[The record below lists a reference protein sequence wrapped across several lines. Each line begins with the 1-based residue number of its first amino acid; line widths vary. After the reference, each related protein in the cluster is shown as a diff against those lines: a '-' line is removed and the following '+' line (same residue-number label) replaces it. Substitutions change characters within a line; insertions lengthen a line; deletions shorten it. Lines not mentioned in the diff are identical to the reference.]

1 MDAAD
6 TGDGEDARELAERV
20 ALLADRA
27 GADLFSTLIRQ
38 SLRRARSPVAR
49 VCFVGGTNTGKSLL
63 VNSLAGAALLP
74 VSVRPSDDPPTLV
87 RPYTAQGAP
96 DDGYRVVT
104 VQADAGDGWLAEAG
118 LELVDTQGWDVWVAD
133 SLDSMSGAAPGGSDP
148 GRQHAYAEPQSVNLA
163 SAQRTSNPSA
173 LNATPPSSTSAAP
186 AANAAPPSGTSAPT
200 GPNAL
205 APESGSQGV
214 APTSDRPHNPPP
226 AAAGSPPTATN
237 LTAPHATSARLV
249 ADCDA
254 LVVVIQAERALTST
268 EQAAVRALAGEP
280 HCPPL
285 LVVVT
290 ALDRLADGPEP
301 AAAVASGDEGGA
313 NGEDSEGGEVGEV
326 MRRVRQRVRT
336 LAPEALVLAGPGVP
350 VSGERL
356 AQLRGALVTLT
367 GARLRLS
374 HRGERRL
381 LLLGAACALVADAAR
396 RAVADAGRADDPLR
410 ARALEVWH
418 AARESAAYEWVG
430 LAAALDRRRAGLLAR
445 VGAEAGRRRAA
456 CVAAL
461 AAELAQAPDTPAF
474 VRLRI
479 LPQTDVAVREF
490 QEWVAGEITAAF
502 TDDTRW
508 LRAALSRTRPGTD
521 PVPAP
526 AGGDP
531 AAAAVPVAAPY
542 AVNGGA
548 DDGGWDASWV
558 PEVLGQAVESVLA
571 PLAPEVLARAVGA
584 AADALLAD
592 LVERAQERRLDRTA
606 DALERTVAAAFAG
619 HLARVEDRLDQL
631 HAQLLARAQER
642 DEQWWHLHS
651 AALAARPD
659 SARHWHALL
668 AEATSLGDTV
678 AARLAAREE
687 V

>member
-133 SLDSMSGAAPGGSDP
+133 SLDSMSGVAPGGSHP
-148 GRQHAYAEPQSVNLA
+148 GRQHAYAEPQSANPA
-163 SAQRTSNPSA
+163 SAHRTSHSGG
-173 LNATPPSSTSAAP
+173 LNATPPSGTSAAS
-186 AANAAPPSGTSAPT
+186 ATNATPSSGTSAPA
-200 GPNAL
+200 GPNAP
-205 APESGSQGV
+205 APEAGSQDV
-214 APTSDRPHNPPP
+214 MPTSHRPHNT
-226 AAAGSPPTATN
+226 PPTTAAN
-237 LTAPHATSARLV
+237 LAAPHATSARLI

-301 AAAVASGDEGGA
+301 AAAVASGDEGGANGA

-508 LRAALSRTRPGTD
+508 LRAALVRTRQGTD
-521 PVPAP
+521 PVRTP

-678 AARLAAREE
+678 SARLAAREE